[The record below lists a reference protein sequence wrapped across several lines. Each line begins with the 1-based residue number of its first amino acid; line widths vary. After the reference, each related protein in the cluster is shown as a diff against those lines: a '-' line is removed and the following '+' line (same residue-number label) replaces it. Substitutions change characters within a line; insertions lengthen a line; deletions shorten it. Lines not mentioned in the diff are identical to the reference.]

1 MPGAEETKVTT
12 VRLPAGQAAE
22 LEAIARVENVPI
34 SEAIRA
40 AVSELIDRRRNDTE
54 FMARL
59 RRRIEEDREILEKL
73 ARS

>member
-1 MPGAEETKVTT
+1 MSGAEETKVTT

>member
-1 MPGAEETKVTT
+1 MPGEDTKVTT

-22 LEAIARVENVPI
+22 LEAIARVENIPV

-54 FMARL
+54 FMTRL

-73 ARS
+73 ART